1 MKRTISILV
10 IVAMMLASL
19 LAIVPVSA
27 AEPEGTPVKNAKEF
41 AAMDATGT
49 YYLADD
55 ITISAPYADFKGTL
69 DGNGHTITVRGP
81 MVFTKLSGATVSN
94 LNIVAAVSAEAP
106 SSHVGALASTG
117 NGVFTNTLSA

>member
-55 ITISAPYADFKGTL
+55 ITISAPSADFKGTL
-69 DGNGHTITVRGP
+69 DGNGHTI
-81 MVFTKLSGATVSN
+81 SN
-94 LNIVAAVSAEAP
+94 LKITGYKSTVGFFANTYNGAVVAI
-106 SSHVGALASTG
+106 
-117 NGVFTNTLSA
+117 F